1 VQFSAALIAFND
13 RRRATRWRYFAI
25 PKREFHFLNRY
36 LVGALQRTP
45 HVAGGLMDLP
55 AARALCS
62 ELHKIPSGRALSL
75 EIIVMARVASRPMLG
90 SDSGL
95 QRYFAEIRRFPL
107 LEPEEEGQLARR
119 WRQLGDSDAV
129 HRLVS
134 SHLRLVAKLASGYRG
149 YGLPISELVSEGNV
163 GLMRAA
169 QRFEPERGIR
179 FSTYAIWWIKASIQA
194 YIVRSKSLV
203 KMGTTTNQ
211 KKLFF
216 KLRAAK
222 GRISANEEGDMR
234 PDQVEFIA
242 KELGVREEDV
252 IEMNRRLGGDVSLN
266 VSLLEDPESAT
277 WQDRLADEAPSQE
290 SNLVEA
296 EQLTTRHKALTL
308 ALTQLND
315 RERRILEARRL
326 AETPRKLED
335 LAVEFG
341 VSPERVRQL
350 EMRAFDKVKNATKRA
365 FAVTKTPQL
374 AIAC

>member
-1 VQFSAALIAFND
+1 
-13 RRRATRWRYFAI
+13 
-25 PKREFHFLNRY
+25 
-36 LVGALQRTP
+36 
-45 HVAGGLMDLP
+45 
-55 AARALCS
+55 
-62 ELHKIPSGRALSL
+62 
-75 EIIVMARVASRPMLG
+75 MARVVRRPMFGL
-90 SDSGL
+90 DSGL
-95 QRYFAEIRRFPL
+95 QRYLAEIRRFPI
-107 LEPEEEGQLARR
+107 LEPEEESQLARR
-119 WRQLGDSDAV
+119 WRQQRDSNAV

-169 QRFEPERGIR
+169 QRFEPERGLR
-179 FSTYAIWWIKASIQA
+179 FSTYAIWWIKASMQA

-216 KLRAAK
+216 KLRAVK
-222 GRISANEEGDMR
+222 SKISALEEGDMR
-234 PDQVEFIA
+234 PEHVEFIA
-242 KELGVREEDV
+242 KELGVDERDV

-266 VSLLEDPESAT
+266 VSLLEDSDSAI
-277 WQDRLADEAPSQE
+277 WQEQLADEAPSQE
-290 SNLVEA
+290 SSLVEA
-296 EQLTTRHKALTL
+296 QEFRTRYEAL
-308 ALTQLND
+308 ALALKRLND

-326 AETPRKLED
+326 AEKPRKLED

-341 VSPERVRQL
+341 VSPERVHQL
-350 EMRAFDKVKNATKRA
+350 EMRAFDKVRNATKRA

>member
-1 VQFSAALIAFND
+1 
-13 RRRATRWRYFAI
+13 
-25 PKREFHFLNRY
+25 
-36 LVGALQRTP
+36 
-45 HVAGGLMDLP
+45 
-55 AARALCS
+55 
-62 ELHKIPSGRALSL
+62 
-75 EIIVMARVASRPMLG
+75 MAHVASRSMLG
-90 SDSGL
+90 FDSGL
-95 QRYFAEIRRFPL
+95 QRYLDEIRRFPL
-107 LEPEEEGQLARR
+107 LEPEEECQLARR
-119 WRQLGDSDAV
+119 WRQHGDNDAV

-169 QRFEPERGIR
+169 QRFEPERGFR

-222 GRISANEEGDMR
+222 RKISAIEEGDMR
-234 PDQVEFIA
+234 PEQVEFIA
-242 KELGVREEDV
+242 KTLGVDGQDV
-252 IEMNRRLGGDVSLN
+252 VEMNRRLGGDVSLN
-266 VSLLEDPESAT
+266 VSLLEGSDSAT
-277 WQDRLADEAPSQE
+277 WQDQLADEAPSPE

-296 EQLTTRHKALTL
+296 EQFRTRHKALAQ
-308 ALTQLND
+308 ALRQLND
-315 RERRILEARRL
+315 RERRILKARRL
-326 AETPRKLED
+326 AEKPRKLED

-350 EMRAFDKVKNATKRA
+350 EMRAFDKVRNATKRA
-365 FAVTKTPQL
+365 FTATKTPQL

>member
-1 VQFSAALIAFND
+1 
-13 RRRATRWRYFAI
+13 
-25 PKREFHFLNRY
+25 
-36 LVGALQRTP
+36 
-45 HVAGGLMDLP
+45 
-55 AARALCS
+55 
-62 ELHKIPSGRALSL
+62 L
-75 EIIVMARVASRPMLG
+75 EIIVMAHVVSRPMFGL
-90 SDSGL
+90 DIGL
-95 QRYFAEIRRFPL
+95 QRYFDEIRRFPL

-119 WRQLGDSDAV
+119 WRQHGDSDAV

-149 YGLPISELVSEGNV
+149 YGLPISELVSEGNI

-169 QRFEPERGIR
+169 QRFEPERGFR

-203 KMGTTTNQ
+203 KMGTTSNQ

-222 GRISANEEGDMR
+222 SKISAIEEGDLR
-234 PDQVEFIA
+234 PEQVEFIA
-242 KELGVREEDV
+242 NELGVDEQDV

-266 VSLLEDPESAT
+266 VAILEDTDAAT
-277 WQDRLADEAPSQE
+277 WQDQLADQAPSQE

-296 EQLTTRHKALTL
+296 EEFRTRRKALAQ
-308 ALTQLND
+308 ALRQLND

-326 AETPRKLED
+326 AEKPRKLED

-350 EMRAFDKVKNATKRA
+350 EMRAFDKVRNAMKRA
-365 FAVTKTPQL
+365 FTVTKTPQL

>member
-1 VQFSAALIAFND
+1 MD
-13 RRRATRWRYFAI
+13 PPR
-25 PKREFHFLNRY
+25 
-36 LVGALQRTP
+36 GAGIL
-45 HVAGGLMDLP
+45 
-55 AARALCS
+55 S
-62 ELHKIPSGRALSL
+62 ELHTVLSGRALRL
-75 EIIVMARVASRPMLG
+75 EIIVMARVASRPMFGL
-90 SDSGL
+90 DYGL
-95 QRYFAEIRRFPL
+95 QRYFTEIRRFPL

-119 WRQLGDSDAV
+119 WRQCGDSDAV

-169 QRFEPERGIR
+169 QRFEPERGLR
-179 FSTYAIWWIKASIQA
+179 FSTYAIWWIKASMQA

-222 GRISANEEGDMR
+222 SKISANEEGDMR
-234 PDQVEFIA
+234 PEQVAFIA
-242 KELGVREEDV
+242 KELGVHEEDV

-266 VSLLEDPESAT
+266 VSLLEDADSAT
-277 WQDRLADEAPSQE
+277 WQDQLADEAPTQE
-290 SNLVEA
+290 SNLAEA
-296 EQLTTRHKALTL
+296 EELSTRHEALTL
-308 ALTQLND
+308 ALKQLND
-315 RERRILEARRL
+315 RERRILVARRL
-326 AETPRKLED
+326 VETPRKLED

-350 EMRAFDKVKNATKRA
+350 EMRAFDKVRNATRRA
-365 FAVTKTPQL
+365 FGVTKTPQL
-374 AIAC
+374 AMAC

>member
-1 VQFSAALIAFND
+1 MA
-13 RRRATRWRYFAI
+13 
-25 PKREFHFLNRY
+25 H
-36 LVGALQRTP
+36 
-45 HVAGGLMDLP
+45 
-55 AARALCS
+55 AAR
-62 ELHKIPSGRALSL
+62 
-75 EIIVMARVASRPMLG
+75 PMFGL
-90 SDSGL
+90 DSGL
-95 QRYFAEIRRFPL
+95 QRYLVEIRRFPL
-107 LEPEEEGQLARR
+107 LEPDEEVELAQR
-119 WRQLGDSDAV
+119 WRRHGDSDAV

-169 QRFEPERGIR
+169 QRFEPERGHR

-211 KKLFF
+211 RKLFF

-222 GRISANEEGDMR
+222 SKISAVEEGDMR
-234 PDQVEFIA
+234 PEQVEFIA
-242 KELGVREEDV
+242 KELGVDEQDV

-266 VSLLEDPESAT
+266 VSLLEDSDAGT
-277 WQDRLADEAPSQE
+277 WQDQLPDEAPSPE

-296 EQLTTRHKALTL
+296 EQFRTRRTALIQ
-308 ALTQLND
+308 ALRELND
-315 RERRILEARRL
+315 RERRILKARRL
-326 AETPRKLED
+326 AEKPRKLED
-335 LAVEFG
+335 LAVELG

-350 EMRAFDKVKNATKRA
+350 EMRAFDKVRNAMKRA